1 MLDLLD
7 NLLRQLLMDGVT
19 GLREVTTPPATP
31 PAVLQEQV
39 GFRPPNDTWA
49 AYVRTTLRLNALN
62 VFLLEL
68 RENRKLRSN
77 ERERG
82 MAGGS
87 AYSDPA
93 PARLDCHYLITA
105 WSPIE
110 ELPPQVEPVIDEHQ
124 LLYEAAAVLLR
135 AGALNPSQIYLAGS
149 LALNTWPPRFR
160 EVDLPVVIGPPE
172 GFPKLAEFWGTMG
185 SKQPWKPALHLVVT
199 LPVELLRESSGPMV
213 TARITEYRQA
223 GRPDSAEVWVQIG
236 GHVLDARTD
245 PGNPKVVVGAWVQL
259 ETTGGEALQT
269 TRTNELGRFTFVN
282 VPTGLY
288 ALRVS
293 AVGLGEL
300 IPQRPIEVPPSRAG
314 EYDLRFD

>member
-7 NLLRQLLMDGVT
+7 NLLRQLLMDRVT
-19 GLREVTTPPATP
+19 GLRVETTPPTP
-31 PAVLQEQV
+31 VMPEQV
-39 GFRPPNDTWA
+39 GFRPPNDQW
-49 AYVRTTLRLNALN
+49 VQDVGDLRLNALN
-62 VFLLEL
+62 VFLIDL

-82 MAGGS
+82 AAGG
-87 AYSDPA
+87 YDPA

-110 ELPPQVEPVIDEHQ
+110 RITPLVEPVIDEHQ
-124 LLYEAAAVLLR
+124 LLYQAAAVLLR
-135 AGALNPSQIYLAGS
+135 AGALNPSQIYPAGG
-149 LALNTWPPRFR
+149 ALNAWPLRFR
-160 EVDLPVVIGPPE
+160 EIDLPVVIGPPE

-199 LPVELLRESSGPMV
+199 LPVELLQESSGPMV

-223 GRPDSAEVWVQIG
+223 GRPDSAEVRIQIG

-245 PGNPKVVVGAWVQL
+245 PSNPKAVVGAWVQL
-259 ETTGGEALQT
+259 ETTGGKALQA
-269 TRTNELGRFTFVN
+269 TRTNELGRYTFVN
-282 VPTGLY
+282 VHTGLY

-300 IPQRPIEVPPSRAG
+300 ISPRPIEVPPSQPG
-314 EYDLRFD
+314 EYDLRFE

>member
-1 MLDLLD
+1 MLNLLD
-7 NLLRQLLMDGVT
+7 NLLRQVLMDGVT
-19 GLREVTTPPATP
+19 GLREVTTPPGP
-31 PAVLQEQV
+31 RNPVREEQV
-39 GFRPPNDTWA
+39 GFRAPNDTWA
-49 AYVRTTLRLNALN
+49 ADVKSLRLNALN
-62 VFLLEL
+62 VFLIDL

-82 MAGGS
+82 VAGGVG
-87 AYSDPA
+87 YSEPA

-110 ELPPQVEPVIDEHQ
+110 ELTPQVEPVIDEHQ
-124 LLYEAAAVLLR
+124 LLYEAAALLLR
-135 AGALNPSQIYLAGS
+135 AGALNPSQIYVAGG
-149 LALNTWPPRFR
+149 ALNAWPPRFR
-160 EVDLPVVIGPPE
+160 EVDLPIVIGSPE

-199 LPVELLRESSGPMV
+199 LPVELLQERSGPMV

-223 GRPDSAEVWVQIG
+223 GRPDSAEVRIQIG

-245 PGNPKVVVGAWVQL
+245 PSYPKAVVGAWVQL
-259 ETTGGEALQT
+259 ETTGGEALQA
-269 TRTNELGRFTFVN
+269 TRTNELGRYSFVN
-282 VPTGLY
+282 VHTGLY

-300 IPQRPIEVPPSRAG
+300 ISPRPIEVPPSQPG
-314 EYDLRFD
+314 EYDLRFE